1 MFCHSSVM
9 AGLLDE
15 SGRLDCSGRT
25 FADVMARR
33 FAVLKRKP
41 VRFPELSYANPDD
54 PKLKQWFIRR
64 MEGLSGRDHF
74 ADLYAIW
81 KNDIV
86 GKSARVMGDM
96 LDLIDVRLHSSGAQ
110 WPPANLPETPLV
122 IVANHPFGIGDGI
135 AVLSLAEQLGR
146 PFRVIINNDLMK
158 VPEIRPYS
166 LPISF
171 TETREAVQMNLETRK
186 EAVRLLREGVTIV
199 VFPSGGVATA
209 PKGFGKVED
218 LPWKLFPAK
227 LIQAAGASVV
237 PIYFEGQNGR
247 LFHLASRVSITMRT
261 SLLIREFRRLAGKTI
276 HAHIGDLIPAA
287 TLAAIKDRKLL
298 TEFLHDEVFAMKPPQ
313 RPLAPEKAQIAA

>member
-1 MFCHSSVM
+1 
-9 AGLLDE
+9 
-15 SGRLDCSGRT
+15 
-25 FADVMARR
+25 MARS
-33 FAVLKRKP
+33 FALLKRRP
-41 VRFPELSYANPDD
+41 IRFPELSYANPDD
-54 PKLKQWFIRR
+54 HKLKQWFIRR

-86 GKSARVMGDM
+86 GKSQRVMGDM
-96 LDLIDVRLHSSGAQ
+96 LDLIDVSLQTRGAA
-110 WPPANLPETPLV
+110 WPPAELPETPLV

-146 PFRVIINNDLMK
+146 PFRVIINNELLK

-171 TETREAVQMNLETRK
+171 AETREAVQMNLETRK
-186 EAVRLLREGVTIV
+186 EAVRLLKAGVTIV

-218 LPWKLFPAK
+218 LPWKLFPARM
-227 LIQAAGASVV
+227 IQAAGASVI

-247 LFHLASRVSITMRT
+247 LFHLVSRVSMSMRT
-261 SLLIREFRRLAGKTI
+261 SLLIGEFRRLAGKTI
-276 HAHIGDLIPAA
+276 HAHIGDLIPAQ
-287 TLAAIKDRKLL
+287 TLAAIKDRRQL
-298 TEFLHDEVFAMKPPQ
+298 TDFLHCQVFAMRPPEQ
-313 RPLAPEKAQIAA
+313 ASATEKADIAA